1 MDEDTARSLIEFVDH
16 TEMGRVTDTRSGK
29 ASVQSETDKLED
41 SANKNLMNF
50 SDVCLLGGI
59 TLHTRLRRDCWV
71 AVLLKGTGGYGGCQ
85 IKHKPTSHSFQMKHT
100 VCY

>member
-1 MDEDTARSLIEFVDH
+1 MDEDTARSLIEFVDQ
-16 TEMGRVTDTRSGK
+16 TKMGTVTDTRSGR

-41 SANKNLMNF
+41 SASRNLMNF
-50 SDVCLLGGI
+50 SELCLLGGI
-59 TLHTRLRRDCWV
+59 TLHTRLRDCWV

-85 IKHKPTSHSFQMKHT
+85 IKHEPTSHSFRMKHT